1 LKAIHD
7 PKGALAGGLSAIR
20 RQFQLP
26 DAFPP
31 DVEAAAAQAVTRA
44 IDGHADRREWPF
56 MTLDPASSRDLD
68 QAFHI
73 ERSGADLLLH
83 YAIADVGWFVA
94 PGDALDR
101 EAWQRGTSI
110 YLPGAKVPLYPPIL
124 SEGAASLLPDV
135 DRPAIVFSVRV
146 DPAGRAS
153 LDGAERALIRSRA
166 KLGYATVTD
175 SDLPP
180 CFFEL
185 ARRIEAAEEARGAA
199 RIDPPQQIVEACADG
214 GYALGFR
221 PMSSSER
228 HNAAMSLACNLAI
241 AALLIDCR
249 AGLFRNM
256 AEPGKR
262 ARKRLRHSA
271 RALGLDWPGDIGL
284 DQFERRLDPNIRSHA
299 AFMLAA
305 RRAGDGASYA
315 PFGDDRPPWH
325 AAVAAPY
332 VHATAPLR
340 RLADRHVCAAAL
352 ALANDASVPDWAA
365 TSFATL
371 GPIMDRAEQRA
382 AQVDS
387 AVLEL
392 AEAVVLAGREGT
404 TYDGCVIE
412 TDERG
417 AKLQLCSEPV
427 VTRIAADG
435 LEPGTIVPLRLV
447 EALPSERRVRFEA
460 A

>member
-1 LKAIHD
+1 MKAIHD
-7 PKGALAGGLSAIR
+7 PAGALAEGLAAIR
-20 RQFQLP
+20 RQYQLP
-26 DAFPP
+26 ADFPAE
-31 DVEAAAAQAVTRA
+31 VQATAENAAKLPL
-44 IDGHADRREWPF
+44 DGHADRRDRPF
-56 MTLDPASSRDLD
+56 ATLDPISSRDLD

-73 ERSGADLLLH
+73 EQAGSNLLLH
-83 YAIADVGWFVA
+83 YAIADVGWFVRD
-94 PGDALDR
+94 GDPLDR

-110 YLPGAKVPLYPPIL
+110 YLPGGKVPLYPPLL
-124 SEGAASLLPDV
+124 SEGAASLLPDAA
-135 DRPAIVFSVRV
+135 RPAIIFTVRV
-146 DPAGRAS
+146 EPDGQAR
-153 LDGAERALIRSRA
+153 LDGAERALVRSRA
-166 KLGYATVTD
+166 KLGYATVQD

-180 CFFEL
+180 DFFEL
-185 ARRIEAAEEARGAA
+185 ARRIEAAEQARGAA
-199 RIDPPQQIVEACADG
+199 RIEPPQQIVEACEGG

-221 PMSSSER
+221 PMTNIER

-241 AALLIDCR
+241 AAVFIDHR
-249 AGLFRNM
+249 TGLFRNM

-262 ARKRLRHSA
+262 ARKRLRHTA
-271 RALGLDWPGDIGL
+271 TALGLDWPGDIGL
-284 DQFERRLDPNIRSHA
+284 DQFERRLDPNNRAHA

-315 PFGDDRPPWH
+315 QFRGDPPPWH
-325 AAVAAPY
+325 SAVAAPY

-352 ALANDASVPDWAA
+352 AIANGAAVPDWAA

-371 GPIMDRAEQRA
+371 GLVMDRAEARA

-404 TYDGCVIE
+404 IYKGCVIE
-412 TDERG
+412 LDERG

-435 LEPGTIVPLRLV
+435 LEPGTIIPLRLV
-447 EALPSERRVRFEA
+447 EALPAERRVRFEA

>member
-1 LKAIHD
+1 MKAIHD
-7 PKGALAGGLSAIR
+7 PGDALASGLAAIR

-31 DVEAAAAQAVTRA
+31 DVEVAAEQAAARPL
-44 IDGHADRREWPF
+44 DGHANRRDWPF
-56 MTLDPASSRDLD
+56 MTLDPTSSRDLD

-73 ERSGADLLLH
+73 ERAGADLLLH

-94 PGDALDR
+94 PGDPLDR
-101 EAWQRGTSI
+101 EAWARGTSI
-110 YLPGAKVPLYPPIL
+110 YLPGAKVPLYPPL
-124 SEGAASLLPDV
+124 LGEGAASLLPEV

-146 DPAGRAS
+146 DPDGQAS
-153 LDGAERALIRSRA
+153 LDGAERALVRSRA

-180 CFFEL
+180 GFFEL

-199 RIDPPQQIVEACADG
+199 RIEPPQQIVEACADG

-221 PMSSSER
+221 PMSRSER
-228 HNAAMSLACNLAI
+228 HNASMSLACNLAI
-241 AALLIDCR
+241 AALLVEQR
-249 AGLFRNM
+249 SGLFRNM

-262 ARKRLRHSA
+262 ARKRLRHTA
-271 RALGLDWPGDIGL
+271 TALGLEWPDDIGL
-284 DQFERRLDPNIRSHA
+284 DQFERRLDPNQRAHA

-315 PFGDDRPPWH
+315 EFRDDPPPWH
-325 AAVAAPY
+325 SAVAAPY

-352 ALANDASVPDWAA
+352 ALANSAPVPDWAA

-371 GPIMDRAEQRA
+371 GPVMDRAEQRA

-387 AVLEL
+387 AMLEL
-392 AEAVVLAGREGT
+392 AEAVVLSGREGT
-404 TYDGCVIE
+404 VYEGCVIE
-412 TDERG
+412 LDERG

-427 VTRIAADG
+427 VTRIPADG
-435 LEPGTIVPLRLV
+435 LEPGTIIPLRLV
-447 EALPSERRVRFEA
+447 EALPAERRVRFEA